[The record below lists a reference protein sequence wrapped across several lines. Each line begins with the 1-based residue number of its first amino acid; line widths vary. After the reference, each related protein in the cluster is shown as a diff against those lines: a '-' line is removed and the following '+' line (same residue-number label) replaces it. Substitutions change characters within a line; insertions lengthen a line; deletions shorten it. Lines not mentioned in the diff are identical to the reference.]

1 MEDEPVGVG
10 PLPGGI
16 GVGGEPG
23 VDQGDGGGVRLALQ
37 VLIKLPQLAHQEH
50 PLIDDGPAGQRGHI
64 GVAARLLELPPD
76 DVQPPVELQ
85 PAGQMVRAADK
96 ALHDPGH
103 FRQRLVAQH
112 LGAHRHLPP
121 ADELHPLPLC
131 DELEHLHGLIPAQV
145 VLGEEEH
152 PHPVVP
158 FAPQLKAQLRRR
170 FGEKAVGDLQQN
182 THAVA
187 GLACGVLSRP
197 VLQLFHD
204 LQRVVHRL
212 MGLSALDVHNGPNA
226 AGVVLE
232 PGVVQRRGGPRLILS
247 HIKNLFSGSN
257 HKRDSAP

>member
-1 MEDEPVGVG
+1 M
-10 PLPGGI
+10 
-16 GVGGEPG
+16 
-23 VDQGDGGGVRLALQ
+23 DQGDGGGI
-37 VLIKLPQLAHQEH
+37 VLILQIQVKLPQLAHQEH
-50 PLIDDGPAGQRGHI
+50 PLIHDGPAGQGGHI
-64 GVAARLLELPPD
+64 GVAAGLLKLPPGD
-76 DVQPPVELQ
+76 IEAAVEFQPHCQ
-85 PAGQMVRAADK
+85 SFRAADE
-96 ALHDPGH
+96 ALDDPGH
-103 FRQRLVAQH
+103 FIPCLPPQH
-112 LGAHRHLPP
+112 LGAYRHLPP

-145 VLGEEEH
+145 VLGEKEH

-170 FGEKAVGDLQQN
+170 FGEEAVGDLQQN

-187 GLACGVLSRP
+187 GLARGILSRP

-232 PGVVQRRGGPRLILS
+232 AGVVQGGHGPRFLLS
-247 HIKNLFSGSN
+247 HSENLFSGSYEVN
-257 HKRDSAP
+257 GTAAQ